1 MKTRSFSSL
10 RLSASLVTG
19 GILLTLCL
27 IPLLAFIYYRVLDSN
42 SWAPT
47 TMDLI
52 IAAYNPSVG
61 LPLLWLLCPLATMAV
76 LIMLWSRKDSVQVIV
91 RQGSPLRIW
100 RSYAG
105 DIVSVSFVAALLLH
119 ASLMLLGAVFIGVD
133 SNFDAS
139 TSIFSQELTG
149 ITLQGFSFA
158 QASLTLFLYC
168 FLVLL
173 LENMT
178 FGVLRWGTQKTTG
191 AFIVLSIL
199 NLPQI
204 HGSTSIVYDIMHN
217 LVGGSLAFVN
227 PLSIPYE
234 MSSVSYGTWLPGESH
249 NLWFLLLLVIAVF
262 GIGIWFSKKDYF

>member
-1 MKTRSFSSL
+1 MKKRSFSSL

-19 GILLTLCL
+19 GILLTLSL

-42 SWAPT
+42 GKAPT

-76 LIMLWSRKDSVQVIV
+76 LIMLWARKDSVQIIV
-91 RQGSPLRIW
+91 RQGSPIRIW
-100 RSYAG
+100 RSYVV
-105 DIVSVSFVAALLLH
+105 DIVSVSFIAALLLH
-119 ASLMLLGAVFIGVD
+119 ASLVVLGAALIGVD
-133 SNFDAS
+133 SNFDVS
-139 TSIFSQELTG
+139 TSIFSQELSG
-149 ITLQGFSFA
+149 ATLQGFSFM
-158 QASLTLFLYC
+158 QASLISFLYC

-173 LENMT
+173 LENMI
-178 FGVLRWGTQKTTG
+178 FGVLHWGTRKTTG
-191 AFIVLSIL
+191 AFIALSIV

-227 PLSIPYE
+227 PLSILYE
-234 MSSVSYGTWLPGESH
+234 TSSVSYSTWLPGESH
-249 NLWFLLLLVIAVF
+249 NLCFLLLLAIAAF
-262 GIGIWFSKKDYF
+262 GMGIWFSKKDYF